1 MDDQVRLQKVETWFD
16 PLEMF
21 RQIAPNGI
29 VNKEIRSDINEGESE
44 EDSHHEGQGET
55 QNEKGPE
62 DGATRKAEKAENG
75 SEQEVLG
82 GTGIAKISLQ
92 EAQSEADRLPQDPPD
107 DSIIKDIHEHPQ
119 GKVEREKIS
128 EDRSIRP
135 EKSIASQTA
144 AADYRKP
151 VQNIHET
158 VSQPPPDNSNV
169 ASDSA
174 EGKTK
179 SIPGHPME
187 PTPGN
192 ALAAAPD
199 DEETKRVHEE
209 MSTVT
214 AAECPFLM
222 NKE

>member
-1 MDDQVRLQKVETWFD
+1 MTVAHVDDQVRLQKVETWFD

-29 VNKEIRSDINEGESE
+29 VNKEIRSGTNEDEPE
-44 EDSHHEGQGET
+44 DDSHHEAQEET
-55 QNEKGPE
+55 QDKEGPE
-62 DGATRKAEKAENG
+62 DGATRKAERIEND

-82 GTGIAKISLQ
+82 GNKIAKISLQ
-92 EAQSEADRLPQDPPD
+92 EAQSEADGLLHDPPD
-107 DSIIKDIHEHPQ
+107 DGVTKDDQEHIQ

-135 EKSIASQTA
+135 EKPTASRTA
-144 AADYRKP
+144 AADIREP
-151 VQNIHET
+151 SPN
-158 VSQPPPDNSNV
+158 NSSV
-169 ASDSA
+169 ASNSA
-174 EGKTK
+174 EGKAK
-179 SIPGHPME
+179 AFPGHPTE

-192 ALAAAPD
+192 ALATAPD
-199 DEETKRVHEE
+199 SEETKRVHEE

-214 AAECPFLM
+214 PAECPFLM